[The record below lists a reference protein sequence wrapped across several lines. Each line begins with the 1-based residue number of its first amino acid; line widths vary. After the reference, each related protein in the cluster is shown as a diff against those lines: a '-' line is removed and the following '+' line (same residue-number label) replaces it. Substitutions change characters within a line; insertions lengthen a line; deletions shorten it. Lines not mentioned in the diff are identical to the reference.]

1 MTGAEEIIQEIHRE
15 ADQKVQYILNE
26 AREKAEKIK
35 DEARKRAESQADWIL
50 RKASTQAEIEK
61 QRVIANARL
70 EVRKKKLEVQESLIK
85 EVLQEL
91 RARLSSLPDED
102 YFEVLVSLT
111 KEAVKE
117 LGMGKVVIRSNKRTL
132 ELIGSRLDEFSDK
145 VGAEVSLGDTIDTI
159 GGVVVGDPEG
169 TVRVDNTFE
178 ARIER
183 MENELRAG
191 IARALFG

>member
-1 MTGAEEIIQEIHRE
+1 MAGAEEIIQEIHRE
-15 ADQKVQYILNE
+15 ADQKIQYILNE

-50 RKASTQAEIEK
+50 RKAYTQAEIEK

-70 EVRKKKLEVQESLIK
+70 EVRKKKLEVQESLIR

-91 RARLSSLPDED
+91 KARLSSLPDGD
-102 YFEVLVSLT
+102 YFEILVSLT
-111 KEAVKE
+111 GEAVAE
-117 LGMGKVVIRSNKRTL
+117 LGMGKVVVSSNERTL
-132 ELIGSRLDEFSDK
+132 ELIASRLDEFSEK
-145 VGAEVSLGDTIDTI
+145 VGAEVSLGRAIETI
-159 GGVVVGDPEG
+159 GGVVVGDPDG